1 MSMISY
7 ITGTVQKTN
16 ISKDSYVD
24 ILTNSG
30 IAYRISIPST
40 YNLPPKGE
48 MYSLYTHFYVR
59 DDNQSLY
66 GFEKEQERDFFEQ
79 LISVSGIGP
88 KIGIAMITM
97 FSRKELEDKILG
109 GDAKALSKVP
119 GLGMKGA
126 QKIILELRGK
136 IDFEQRESSQDSIIK
151 ELKEALKI
159 LGFAGS
165 QLKESVEV
173 GERIFKKNKDI
184 TIEELIK
191 KVLSK

>member
-1 MSMISY
+1 MISY

-30 IAYRISIPST
+30 IAYRINIPST
-40 YNLPPKGE
+40 YKIPSKGE
-48 MYSLYTHFYVR
+48 MYSLYTHFHVR
-59 DDNQSLY
+59 DDNQTLY
-66 GFEKEQERDFFEQ
+66 GFENEQERDFFEQ

-88 KIGIAMITM
+88 KIGIAIITM
-97 FSRKELEDKILG
+97 FSRKELESKILE
-109 GDAKALSKVP
+109 GDAKSLSKVP

-136 IDFEQRESSQDSIIK
+136 IDFEQKESSDDSIIR
-151 ELKEALKI
+151 ELKEALKT
-159 LGFAGS
+159 LGFSGS

-173 GERIFKKNKDI
+173 GEKILKKNKDI
-184 TIEELIK
+184 SIEELIK

>member
-1 MSMISY
+1 MISY

-40 YNLPPKGE
+40 YNVPTKGE
-48 MYSLYTHFYVR
+48 VYSLYTHFHVR

-88 KIGIAMITM
+88 KIGIAIITM
-97 FSRKELEDKILG
+97 FSRKELETKILE
-109 GDAKALSKVP
+109 GDAKSLSKVS

-136 IDFEQRESSQDSIIK
+136 IDFEQKEGPQDSIIR
-151 ELKEALKI
+151 ELKEALKT
-159 LGFAGS
+159 LGFSGS
-165 QLKESVEV
+165 QLKESIEV
-173 GERIFKKNKDI
+173 GEKILKKNKDI
-184 TIEELIK
+184 SIEELIK

>member
-1 MSMISY
+1 MISY

-40 YNLPPKGE
+40 YNIPPRGE
-48 MYSLYTHFYVR
+48 TYSLYTHFHVR

-88 KIGIAMITM
+88 KIGIAIITM
-97 FSRKELEDKILG
+97 FGRKELETKILE
-109 GDAKALSKVP
+109 GDAKSLSKVP

-136 IDFEQRESSQDSIIK
+136 IDFEQKESSDDSIIR
-151 ELKEALKI
+151 ELKEALKT
-159 LGFAGS
+159 LGFSGS

-173 GERIFKKNKDI
+173 GEKILKKNKDI
-184 TIEELIK
+184 SIEELIK

>member
-1 MSMISY
+1 MISY

-40 YNLPPKGE
+40 YNIPSKGE
-48 MYSLYTHFYVR
+48 MYSLYTHFHVR

-88 KIGIAMITM
+88 KIGIAIITM
-97 FSRKELEDKILG
+97 FSRKELENKILE
-109 GDAKALSKVP
+109 GDAKSLSKVP

-136 IDFEQRESSQDSIIK
+136 IDFDQKESSEDSIIR
-151 ELKEALKI
+151 ELKEALKT
-159 LGFAGS
+159 LGFSGS
-165 QLKESVEV
+165 QLKESAEV
-173 GERIFKKNKDI
+173 GEKILKKNKDI
-184 TIEELIK
+184 SIEELIK

>member
-1 MSMISY
+1 MISY
-7 ITGTVQKTN
+7 ITGVVQKTN

-24 ILTNSG
+24 ILTESG
-30 IAYRISIPST
+30 IAYRIHIPNTYNIPS
-40 YNLPPKGE
+40 KGE
-48 MYSLYTHFYVR
+48 TYSLYTHFHVR

-88 KIGIAMITM
+88 KIGIAMMTM
-97 FSRKELEDKILG
+97 FSRKELEDRILE

-136 IDFEQRESSQDSIIK
+136 IDFDQKESSEDTIIK
-151 ELKEALKI
+151 ELKEVLKT
-159 LGFAGS
+159 LGFSGS
-165 QLKESVEV
+165 QLKERSEV
-173 GERIFKKNKDI
+173 GEQILKRKSDI
-184 TIEELIK
+184 SIEELIK

>member
-1 MSMISY
+1 MISY

-30 IAYRISIPST
+30 IAYRINIPST
-40 YNLPPKGE
+40 YKIPSKGE
-48 MYSLYTHFYVR
+48 MYSLYTHFHVR

-88 KIGIAMITM
+88 KIGIAIITM
-97 FSRKELEDKILG
+97 FSRKELESKILE
-109 GDAKALSKVP
+109 GDAKSLSKVP

-136 IDFEQRESSQDSIIK
+136 IDFEQKESSEDSIIR
-151 ELKEALKI
+151 ELKEALKT
-159 LGFAGS
+159 LGFSGS

-173 GERIFKKNKDI
+173 GEKILKKNKDI
-184 TIEELIK
+184 SIEELIK

>member
-1 MSMISY
+1 MISY

-40 YNLPPKGE
+40 YNIPSKGE
-48 MYSLYTHFYVR
+48 MYSLYTHFHVR

-88 KIGIAMITM
+88 KIGIAIITM
-97 FSRKELEDKILG
+97 FSRKELENKILE
-109 GDAKALSKVP
+109 GDAKSLSKVP

-136 IDFEQRESSQDSIIK
+136 IDFDQKESSEDSIIR
-151 ELKEALKI
+151 ELKEALKT
-159 LGFAGS
+159 LGFSGS
-165 QLKESVEV
+165 QLKESAKV
-173 GERIFKKNKDI
+173 GEKILKKNKDI
-184 TIEELIK
+184 SIEELIK

>member
-1 MSMISY
+1 MISY
-7 ITGTVQKTN
+7 ITGTVQKRS

-30 IAYRISIPST
+30 IAYRISIPNT
-40 YNLPPKGE
+40 YIVPPKGE
-48 MYSLYTHFYVR
+48 MYSLYTHFHVR

-88 KIGIAMITM
+88 KIGIAIITM
-97 FSRKELEDKILG
+97 FRRKELEDKILE
-109 GDAKALSKVP
+109 GDAKSLSKVS

-136 IDFEQRESSQDSIIK
+136 IDFEQKESSEDSIIR
-151 ELKEALKI
+151 ELKEALKT
-159 LGFAGS
+159 LGFSSS

-173 GERIFKKNKDI
+173 GEKILKKNKDI
-184 TIEELIK
+184 SIEELIK

>member
-1 MSMISY
+1 MISY

-40 YNLPPKGE
+40 YKVPSKGE
-48 MYSLYTHFYVR
+48 MYSLYTHFHVR

-88 KIGIAMITM
+88 KIGIAVITM
-97 FSRKELEDKILG
+97 FSRKELENKILE
-109 GDAKALSKVP
+109 GDAKSLSKVP

-136 IDFEQRESSQDSIIK
+136 IDFEQKESSEDSIIR
-151 ELKEALKI
+151 ELKEALKT
-159 LGFAGS
+159 LGFSGS

-173 GERIFKKNKDI
+173 GEKILKKNKDI
-184 TIEELIK
+184 SIEELIK

>member
-1 MSMISY
+1 MISY

-30 IAYRISIPST
+30 IAYRIHIPST
-40 YNLPPKGE
+40 YSIPSKGE
-48 MYSLYTHFYVR
+48 MYSLYTHFHVR

-66 GFEKEQERDFFEQ
+66 GFQTEQERDFFEQ

-88 KIGIAMITM
+88 KIGMAIMTM
-97 FSRKELEDKILG
+97 FSRKELEDKILE
-109 GDAKALSKVP
+109 GDAKAISKVP
-119 GLGMKGA
+119 GLGIKGA

-136 IDFEQRESSQDSIIK
+136 IDFDQEESSEDSIVR
-151 ELKEALKI
+151 ELKEVLKT
-159 LGFAGS
+159 LGFSGS
-165 QLKESVEV
+165 QLKESIKV
-173 GERIFKKNKDI
+173 GEQILKKNKEI
-184 TIEELIK
+184 SIEELIK

>member
-1 MSMISY
+1 MISY

-30 IAYRISIPST
+30 IAYRINIPST
-40 YNLPPKGE
+40 YKIPSKGE
-48 MYSLYTHFYVR
+48 MYSLYTHFHVR

-88 KIGIAMITM
+88 KIGIAIITM
-97 FSRKELEDKILG
+97 FSRKELETKILE
-109 GDAKALSKVP
+109 GDAKSLSKVP

-136 IDFEQRESSQDSIIK
+136 IDFEQKESSDDSIIR
-151 ELKEALKI
+151 ELKEALKT
-159 LGFAGS
+159 LGFSGS

-173 GERIFKKNKDI
+173 GEKILKKNKDI
-184 TIEELIK
+184 SIEELIK